1 MSTKKQKERKKKKRE
16 EIAKSRVLSRRNYLR
31 KKNSEEN
38 KANILDRKFRNK
50 LSPIV
55 KDESK
60 KEEIKKNKDEKII
73 SKLEKNLEI
82 LKALEEQ
89 YLQEQKS
96 KQDLNKSLED
106 DGYVTLNE
114 KMGEL
119 EKRVKDHLKIDEDSP
134 GHLDVQI
141 GENS

>member
-73 SKLEKNLEI
+73 SKLEK
-82 LKALEEQ
+82 
-89 YLQEQKS
+89 LQE
-96 KQDLNKSLED
+96 
-106 DGYVTLNE
+106 DGNDEEVIKRIDETIEKINTESFDTLNYI
-114 KMGEL
+114 KL
-119 EKRVKDHLKIDEDSP
+119 QQLN
-134 GHLDVQI
+134 
-141 GENS
+141 ENL